1 MKKKQTYLCR
11 IPHTGQVVVLREPYY
26 EYLRHHEESLREPD
40 PDYNMVLLAQGDEKD
55 MRMYKK
61 LFMEELTNV
70 S

>member
-1 MKKKQTYLCR
+1 V
-11 IPHTGQVVVLREPYY
+11 IVLREPDY

-55 MRMYKK
+55 MRMYRK
-61 LFMEELTNV
+61 LFIGELTNV